1 MPTLREIADRAGVS
15 VGTVSNVINGT
26 AAVSAERR
34 ERVLAAIQELDYQ
47 PNHVARSLK
56 IKKTRMLGMVISDIT
71 NPFFPQLVR
80 GAEDAAL
87 KNSYLL
93 ITFNTDDN
101 VEREKRVLSVLRQ
114 RRVDGVLLVVAPN
127 AGDDGHIRGI
137 LDSGM
142 PIVCLDRLP
151 AGIEVDSV
159 SVDNVTGARDC
170 VRHLISMGHRRIAIL
185 TGPRAV
191 QTAAERLQGYQEA
204 LIQAGIAVDPG
215 LVLEG
220 DFRSESGYRLG
231 RALLAGSDRPTAVFV
246 CNNMMALG
254 LLRALAELGLNCP
267 RDVAVASFDDFPLA
281 EAFQPRMTA
290 VAQPAYCIGYR
301 GAELLIARIEGRPA
315 EPRPSRIRLATQ
327 LLVRE
332 SSTGYRFNR

>member
-1 MPTLREIADRAGVS
+1 MATLREIADRAGVS

-26 AAVSAERR
+26 AVVSAERR
-34 ERVLAAIQELDYQ
+34 ERVLAAIRELDYQ

-56 IKKTRMLGMVISDIT
+56 LKRTRMLGMVISDIT

-80 GAEDAAL
+80 GAEEAAL
-87 KNSYLL
+87 KNNYLL

-114 RRVDGVLLVVAPN
+114 RRVDGILLVVAPN
-127 AGDDGHIRGI
+127 AGDDGHIRSI
-137 LDSGM
+137 LDSGI
-142 PIVCLDRLP
+142 PFVCLDRLP

-159 SVDNVTGARDC
+159 SVDNVAGARDC

-185 TGPRAV
+185 AGPRAV

-204 LIQAGIAVDPG
+204 LREAEIPLDPG

-220 DFRSESGYRLG
+220 DFRSESGHRLG

-254 LLRALAELGLNCP
+254 LLRALADLGLNCP

-290 VAQPAYCIGYR
+290 VAQPAYSIGYR
-301 GAELLIARIEGRPA
+301 GAELLIARIEQRPA
-315 EPRPSRIRLATQ
+315 EPHPSRIRLATQ
-327 LLVRE
+327 LVVRE
-332 SSTGYRFNR
+332 SSTGYRFGC

>member
-34 ERVLAAIQELDYQ
+34 ERVLAAIRELDYQ

-56 IKKTRMLGMVISDIT
+56 LKKTRMLGMVISDIT

-159 SVDNVTGARDC
+159 SVDNVAGARDC

-185 TGPRAV
+185 TGPKAV

-204 LIQAGIAVDPG
+204 LIQAGIAADPA
-215 LVLEG
+215 LILEG

-290 VAQPAYCIGYR
+290 VAQPAYSIGYR

-332 SSTGYRFNR
+332 SSTGYRFNG

>member
-34 ERVLAAIQELDYQ
+34 ERVLAAIRELDYQ

-56 IKKTRMLGMVISDIT
+56 LKKTRMLGMVISDIT

-159 SVDNVTGARDC
+159 SVDNVAGARDC

-185 TGPRAV
+185 TGPKAV

-204 LIQAGIAVDPG
+204 LIQAGIAADPA
-215 LVLEG
+215 LILEG

-290 VAQPAYCIGYR
+290 VAQPAYSIGYR

-315 EPRPSRIRLATQ
+315 VPRPSRIRLATQ

>member
-34 ERVLAAIQELDYQ
+34 ERVLAAIRELDYQ

-56 IKKTRMLGMVISDIT
+56 LRKTRMLGMVISDIT

-93 ITFNTDDN
+93 VTFNTDDN

-114 RRVDGVLLVVAPN
+114 RRVDGVLLVVAPS

-159 SVDNVTGARDC
+159 SVDNVAGARDC

-191 QTAAERLQGYQEA
+191 QTAAERLQGYREA
-204 LIQAGIAVDPG
+204 LIQAGIPADPG

-254 LLRALAELGLNCP
+254 LLRALTELGLNCP

-290 VAQPAYCIGYR
+290 VAQPAYSIGYR

>member
-34 ERVLAAIQELDYQ
+34 ERVLAAIRELDYQ

-56 IKKTRMLGMVISDIT
+56 LKKTRMLGMVISDIT

-159 SVDNVTGARDC
+159 SVDNVAGARDC

-185 TGPRAV
+185 TGPKAV

-204 LIQAGIAVDPG
+204 LIQAGIAADPG

-281 EAFQPRMTA
+281 EALQPRMTA
-290 VAQPAYCIGYR
+290 VAQPAYSIGYR

-332 SSTGYRFNR
+332 SSTGYRFDR

>member
-34 ERVLAAIQELDYQ
+34 ERVLAAIRELDYQ

-56 IKKTRMLGMVISDIT
+56 LKKTRMLGMVISDIT

-159 SVDNVTGARDC
+159 SVDNVAGARDC

-185 TGPRAV
+185 TGPKAV

-204 LIQAGIAVDPG
+204 LIQAGIPADPG

-267 RDVAVASFDDFPLA
+267 RDVAIASFDDFPLA

-290 VAQPAYCIGYR
+290 VAQPAYSIGYR

>member
-26 AAVSAERR
+26 APVSAERR
-34 ERVLAAIQELDYQ
+34 ERVLAAIRELDYQ
-47 PNHVARSLK
+47 PNHIARSLK
-56 IKKTRMLGMVISDIT
+56 LKKTRMLGMVISDIT

-87 KNSYLL
+87 KNNYLL

-137 LDSGM
+137 LDSGI

-159 SVDNVTGARDC
+159 SVDNVAGARDC

-185 TGPRAV
+185 TGPKAV

-204 LIQAGIAVDPG
+204 LVQAGIPVDPG

-254 LLRALAELGLNCP
+254 LLRALAELGLHCP

-290 VAQPAYCIGYR
+290 VAQPAYSIGYR
-301 GAELLIARIEGRPA
+301 GAELLIARIEGRPG

-332 SSTGYRFNR
+332 SSTGYKFGH

>member
-34 ERVLAAIQELDYQ
+34 ERVLAAIRELDYQ

-56 IKKTRMLGMVISDIT
+56 LKKTRMLGMVISDIT

-159 SVDNVTGARDC
+159 SVDNVAGARDC

-185 TGPRAV
+185 TGPKAV

-204 LIQAGIAVDPG
+204 LIQAGIAADPA
-215 LVLEG
+215 LILEG

-290 VAQPAYCIGYR
+290 VAQPAYSIGYR

>member
-26 AAVSAERR
+26 AAVSAVRR
-34 ERVLAAIQELDYQ
+34 ERVLAAIRELDYQ

-56 IKKTRMLGMVISDIT
+56 LKKTRMLGMVISDIT

-127 AGDDGHIRGI
+127 AGDDGHIRSI

-159 SVDNVTGARDC
+159 SVDNVAGARDC

-301 GAELLIARIEGRPA
+301 GAELLIARIEGRPV

-332 SSTGYRFNR
+332 SSTGYRFNG

>member
-1 MPTLREIADRAGVS
+1 MPTLKEIADRAGVS

-26 AAVSAERR
+26 ATVSAERR
-34 ERVLAAIQELDYQ
+34 ERVLAAIRELDYQ
-47 PNHVARSLK
+47 PNHIARSLK
-56 IKKTRMLGMVISDIT
+56 LKKTRMLGMVISDIT

-127 AGDDGHIRGI
+127 AGDDAHIRGI
-137 LDSGM
+137 LDSGI

-159 SVDNVTGARDC
+159 SVDNVAGARDC
-170 VRHLISMGHRRIAIL
+170 VRHLIFMGHRRIAIL
-185 TGPRAV
+185 TGPKAV

-204 LIQAGIAVDPG
+204 LMQAGIPVDPG

-281 EAFQPRMTA
+281 EAFQPHMTA
-290 VAQPAYCIGYR
+290 VAQPAYSIGYR
-301 GAELLIARIEGRPA
+301 GAELLIARIEGRPD

-332 SSTGYRFNR
+332 SSTGYKFEH